1 MVKGKNLGGGEGARG
16 RGGGEVFPLLFG
28 SSPPSTITAVVRA
41 SATSSFIAEVA
52 KFASATHS
60 DSRLCDKVEKKVNKC
75 SIGGIAILNKKE
87 IEQLAIFM
95 SSITECAREILDEIA
110 EYEVVIQNNKKD
122 QRYESMQRA
131 MRKKRAKV
139 RRVAGVKQ

>member
-1 MVKGKNLGGGEGARG
+1 MRHG
-16 RGGGEVFPLLFG
+16 
-28 SSPPSTITAVVRA
+28 
-41 SATSSFIAEVA
+41 
-52 KFASATHS
+52 
-60 DSRLCDKVEKKVNKC
+60 EKKVNKC

-95 SSITECAREILDEIA
+95 STITECAREILDEIA